1 MFLESF
7 LGIVV
12 LGHEI
17 RYEKHGRKERSL
29 FSELLLSNV
38 YTGRTQALFILTKYI
53 YHTEKKDL
61 FLPRG
66 SYSLARLFYFS
77 ILVFCV
83 GGFQWAGEMAQCVD
97 CFLSKPE
104 DLTLDSLQKGRVW
117 QCKCSS
123 SVV

>member
-1 MFLESF
+1 VFFESF

-53 YHTEKKDL
+53 YHTEKKRSVSPQGFIL
-61 FLPRG
+61 FG
-66 SYSLARLFYFS
+66 
-77 ILVFCV
+77 
-83 GGFQWAGEMAQCVD
+83 
-97 CFLSKPE
+97 
-104 DLTLDSLQKGRVW
+104 
-117 QCKCSS
+117 
-123 SVV
+123 